1 MSGYAWYDLVG
12 NVGVAMVL
20 AAYLGLTLGKLA
32 SDRPPYLLLNLAGS
46 ALLLV
51 SLAYAFNLSAVL
63 IQVFWIAISLIGL
76 GRWLVRRHRREGPSG

>member
-1 MSGYAWYDLVG
+1 MGNYAWYDLVG
-12 NVGVAMVL
+12 NVGVALVL

-51 SLAYAFNLSAVL
+51 SLVFAFNLSAVL
-63 IQVFWIAISLIGL
+63 IQVFWIAISLVGL
-76 GRWLVRRHRREGPSG
+76 GRWLVRRRRSSAPRL